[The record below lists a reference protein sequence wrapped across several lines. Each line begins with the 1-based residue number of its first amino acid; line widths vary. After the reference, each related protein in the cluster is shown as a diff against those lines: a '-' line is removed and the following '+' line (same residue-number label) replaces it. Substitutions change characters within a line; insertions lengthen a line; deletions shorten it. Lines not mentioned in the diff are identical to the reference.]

1 MTQRTTLHTRQFFA
15 VMGLSYICMAAT
27 PVYAAGPTELSGGM
41 TAYQFD
47 GVYKGN
53 TQRISANDESCRPG
67 QEAAVEV
74 RHGRLMLPWTDRQV
88 FDAKIA
94 RDGSFYATTG
104 VPPVLAEKHMSVIP
118 TLQGHIGATGLVADY
133 GTRWCRY
140 RLEASQA
147 APLQHLSQ
155 RIDAGDTRR

>member
-1 MTQRTTLHTRQFFA
+1 
-15 VMGLSYICMAAT
+15 MGLSYICMAAT
-27 PVYAAGPTELSGGM
+27 PVDAAGPTELSGGM

-47 GVYKGN
+47 GIYKGN
-53 TQRISANDESCRPG
+53 TQRIAANDASCRPG
-67 QEAAVEV
+67 QETAVEV
-74 RHGRLMLPWTDRQV
+74 RHGRLTLPWTDRQV
-88 FDAKIA
+88 FDTRIA

-104 VPPVLAEKHMSVIP
+104 APAVLAEKHMSIIP
-118 TLQGHIGATGLVADY
+118 TLQGRIGATGLVADY

-155 RIDAGDTRR
+155 RIDADDTRR